1 MNYCINYAKGFRHY
15 DEIDEVILN
24 HYSGSD
30 ALIEFIPKLT
40 KETKIKRVVINLL
53 NIDLEKIDSVISY
66 IAVLIR
72 DGYSIAAKIKDDE
85 NVINL
90 FKDNNI
96 PFFFDK
102 FASNFEM
109 AYGMAKS
116 GVSDIYVVEELGFRM
131 ESLAYLKEKFGVK
144 IRVFP
149 NMAQSARKSAIPSIQ
164 RFWIRPEDT
173 ELYEK
178 YVDVFE
184 FISED
189 TTRLSV
195 VYEIY
200 KQRQWLGNL
209 NDLILDFQEPIVPNT
224 GIDPE
229 FGLARLNC
237 GKKCLV
243 ERCFVCPRVV
253 SLAEAFDKAGL
264 EIVKPRYKPES
275 NLTLEEQEAKI
286 EEWKKK
292 INEFRTTKESD
303 NDGNTTTV
311 QNSVEISE

>member
-1 MNYCINYAKGFRHY
+1 MNYCINYYKGFRHF

-30 ALIEFIPKLT
+30 ELVSFVPTLVKG
-40 KETKIKRVVINLL
+40 TKIKRVIVNLL
-53 NIDLEKIDSVISY
+53 DIDLEKIPTVITY
-66 IAVLIR
+66 IAVLIH
-72 DGYSIAAKIKDDE
+72 DGYNVTAKIRDDE
-85 NVINL
+85 NIINL
-90 FKDNNI
+90 FKDNKI

-102 FASNFEM
+102 FATNFEM

-116 GVSDIYVVEELGFRM
+116 GVSDIYAVEELGFRM
-131 ESLAYLKEKFGVK
+131 EMLSYLKEKFGVK

-173 ELYEK
+173 ELYED

-184 FISED
+184 FISD
-189 TTRLSV
+189 DPSRLSV

-243 ERCFVCPRVV
+243 ERCFVCPRII
-253 SLAEAFDKAGL
+253 SLAEAFNDAGL
-264 EIVKPRYKPES
+264 EIIKARYTPES
-275 NLTLEEQEAKI
+275 ELTEEEKEAKL

-292 INEFRTTKESD
+292 YNELRTHKKPHNNRNRSV
-303 NDGNTTTV
+303 V
-311 QNSVEISE
+311 QNSTEVSK